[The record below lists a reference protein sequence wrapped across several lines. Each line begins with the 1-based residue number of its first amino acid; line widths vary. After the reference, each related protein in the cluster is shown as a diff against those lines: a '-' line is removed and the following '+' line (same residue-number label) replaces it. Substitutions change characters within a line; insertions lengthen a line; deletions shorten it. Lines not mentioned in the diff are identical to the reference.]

1 MTKRIV
7 SVLLAVVLTIGVLPM
22 ELCTTAWAEETK
34 PTAQRESTELL
45 DGYLYQLA
53 GMDITDYRG
62 STNGIVTKPKYS
74 AGDNLTPSERQ
85 VYNAMKPEII
95 KVANGQRSGTRF
107 SVPTSLS
114 ASSVR
119 RVVTALMVDLPYEM
133 YWFGKA
139 LSGSFAS
146 SGYTISL
153 KVAQDFRGS
162 NEYTTNIPNV
172 PNAVRVAK
180 SVVSSNSGKGDY
192 EKLEAYKDYICAHNT
207 YNYAAASGGSAQ
219 YGENPWQ
226 LLWVFDND
234 PSTNVICEGYSKA
247 FKYLCDLTKE
257 QYGWYGSVEARL
269 ILGSA
274 GGPHMWNTVSFQGGN
289 YLVDVTNCDGGF
301 DLFMRGSISQT
312 AGSSYWIDN
321 IYYTLDDDTK
331 SVYTRAELT
340 LSSTDCPGA
349 PRQITGIRTILPT
362 NDDVAIGV
370 FWNADSRATSYTVY
384 RRESGSAQWQVLKSG
399 ITNTVYRDTDV
410 EPGVTYY
417 YTVEGVNG
425 AYRSP
430 TKDETGVSATIPI
443 KIPDDVTLTGATADS
458 SGITVTWQTARY
470 AKTYVVYRKSAG
482 MKNGRSSTV
491 LPPAP
496 VIRIPLSFPVPP
508 IHTLCAAW
516 PPMERP

>member
-22 ELCTTAWAEETK
+22 ELCTTAWAEEPK

-107 SVPTSLS
+107 SVPTLLS

-139 LSGSFAS
+139 LNGSFAS

-312 AGSSYWIDN
+312 AGSSYWIDD
-321 IYYTLDDDTK
+321 IYYTLDDDT
-331 SVYTRAELT
+331 
-340 LSSTDCPGA
+340 
-349 PRQITGIRTILPT
+349 
-362 NDDVAIGV
+362 
-370 FWNADSRATSYTVY
+370 
-384 RRESGSAQWQVLKSG
+384 
-399 ITNTVYRDTDV
+399 
-410 EPGVTYY
+410 
-417 YTVEGVNG
+417 
-425 AYRSP
+425 
-430 TKDETGVSATIPI
+430 
-443 KIPDDVTLTGATADS
+443 
-458 SGITVTWQTARY
+458 
-470 AKTYVVYRKSAG
+470 
-482 MKNGRSSTV
+482 
-491 LPPAP
+491 
-496 VIRIPLSFPVPP
+496 
-508 IHTLCAAW
+508 
-516 PPMERP
+516 